1 MEKFGIFQL
10 LDTLSALTAPGPAE
24 KETAAAERSA
34 PPAAENGAERSVEP
48 DAAPRAG
55 RTAPDALA
63 AFLARHEEMRR
74 RAEKK

>member
-1 MEKFGIFQL
+1 MEKSAIFQL
-10 LDTLSALTAPGPAE
+10 LHTLSGLTPPGPAE
-24 KETAAAERSA
+24 KEPPGAERSA
-34 PPAAENGAERSVEP
+34 PPAAENGAERSGEP

>member
-24 KETAAAERSA
+24 KE
-34 PPAAENGAERSVEP
+34 PAAENGAERSGEP

>member
-24 KETAAAERSA
+24 KETAAAARSP
-34 PPAAENGAERSVEP
+34 PPAAANRAGRSGEP